1 LIDSRFS
8 LASVLEQ
15 DDNDGSSLLI
25 SQLMLLD
32 VVEFDHFSHTKKTIV
47 SGAWYAVTLKTSNVK
62 NKLLLFVTGLVVLA
76 AGSAV
81 GYWHHSQREW
91 CVQFT
96 PGGGQEVT
104 YSRGCLNRQRY
115 KKWTLTASRI
125 HI

>member
-1 LIDSRFS
+1 MWSNLTVSATLRKRS
-8 LASVLEQ
+8 SVEP
-15 DDNDGSSLLI
+15 G
-25 SQLMLLD
+25 
-32 VVEFDHFSHTKKTIV
+32 
-47 SGAWYAVTLKTSNVK
+47 YAVTVKTSNVK
-62 NKLLLFVTGLVVLA
+62 NKLILFATGLVVLA

-96 PGGGQEVT
+96 AGGGQEVT

-125 HI
+125 DS